1 MGVSR
6 FARSI
11 AESPTMALNEQ
22 ARVLR
27 EQGESIVH
35 LGIGEPQNTAP
46 RGAIET
52 AGAALAA
59 GKVKYTPTTGIPSF
73 KKAVIAYTEQNYGRT
88 VGAKNIIVC
97 AGAKQA
103 IFNALWAILD
113 AGDEVILLAPYW
125 VSYPEMVKMCRAVP
139 VVVTPADGTLT
150 PSIEQITAAVT
161 PRTRAVIVNSPNNP
175 SGMVFSRD
183 YVGALVGFC
192 EDRGIHAIMD
202 DIYHKLVF
210 DGVTAPSCY
219 DFTSRDTNA
228 SSLIVVNG
236 IAKTYGM
243 TGFRVGWAVASA
255 DIVTAMS
262 TLQSQ
267 TTSCTSSL
275 CQLAAEG
282 AMLGSQDDV
291 EVLRVEMEHNRDV
304 IVAELS
310 RVPGVSVHKPSG
322 TFYCLPDFRA
332 CMRPGVAGDSFELSM
347 FLLNKARVVTV
358 PGRDFGLEGY
368 LRLSYAGTAA
378 DAVEGVKRIRWALDP
393 AAPKEIAIGA
403 KTVVRDWL

>member
-1 MGVSR
+1 MGVSQ

-11 AESPTMALNEQ
+11 SESPTMALNEQ

-35 LGIGEPQNTAP
+35 LGIGEPQNKAP
-46 RGAIET
+46 QAAIDT
-52 AGAALAA
+52 AGAALAC
-59 GKVKYTPTTGIPSF
+59 GKIKYTPTTGIPSF
-73 KKAVIAYTEQNYGRT
+73 KKAVVRYTEENYGRT
-88 VGAKNIIVC
+88 VSPKNVIVC
-97 AGAKQA
+97 SGAKQA

-113 AGDEVILLAPYW
+113 PGDEVVLLAPYW

-139 VVVTPADGTLT
+139 VVVAPAAGTLT
-150 PSIEQITAAVT
+150 PSFEEIERAVT
-161 PRTRAVIVNSPNNP
+161 PRTRAIIVNSPNNP

-183 YVGALVGFC
+183 LIGALVRFC
-192 EDRGIHAIMD
+192 EGRGIHAIMD

-210 DGVTAPSCY
+210 DGVKAPSCY
-219 DFTSRDTNA
+219 DFSSRETNA

-243 TGFRVGWAVASA
+243 TGFRIGWAIASQ
-255 DIVTAMS
+255 DIIAAMS

-282 AMLGSQDDV
+282 AMLGPQV
-291 EVLRVEMEHNRDV
+291 EVEELRKCMEHNRDI
-304 IVAELS
+304 IVSA
-310 RVPGVSVHKPSG
+310 VAKIPGITVVKPSG
-322 TFYCLPDFRA
+322 TFYCLPDFSA
-332 CMRPGVAGDSFELSM
+332 CFRSGVANNSFELSM
-347 FLLNKARVVTV
+347 FLLSKARVVTV
-358 PGRDFGLEGY
+358 PGRDFGLEGH
-368 LRLSYAGTAA
+368 LRLSYAGSAA
-378 DAVEGVKRIRWALDP
+378 DVVEGVTRIRWALDP
-393 AAPKEIAIGA
+393 AAPKAITIGE

>member
-1 MGVSR
+1 MGVSE
-6 FARSI
+6 FARGIS
-11 AESPTMALNEQ
+11 ESPTMALNER

-27 EQGESIVH
+27 EQGESVVH
-35 LGIGEPQNTAP
+35 LGIGEPQNRAP
-46 RGAIET
+46 QSAIDT
-52 AGAALAA
+52 AGAALAG
-59 GKVKYTPTTGIPSF
+59 GKIKYTPTTGIPSF
-73 KKAVIAYTEQNYGRT
+73 KKAVIRYTEENYGRT
-88 VGAKNIIVC
+88 VSPKNVIVC
-97 AGAKQA
+97 SGAKQA

-113 AGDEVILLAPYW
+113 PGDEVILLAPYW

-139 VVVTPADGTLT
+139 VVVTPAPGTLT
-150 PSIEQITAAVT
+150 PSFQQIEAAVT

-183 YVGALVGFC
+183 LVGALIGLS
-192 EDRGIHAIMD
+192 EARGIHAIMD

-219 DFTSRDTNA
+219 EFSTRETNA

-243 TGFRVGWAVASA
+243 TGFRIGWAIASQ
-255 DIVTAMS
+255 DIVSAMS

-282 AMLGSQDDV
+282 AILGPQDEV
-291 EVLRVEMEHNRDV
+291 ETLRSCMQHNRDV
-304 IVAELS
+304 ILAELAKI
-310 RVPGVSVHKPSG
+310 PGVTAARPSG
-322 TFYCLPDFRA
+322 TFYCLPNFSAHLDRGFA
-332 CMRPGVAGDSFELSM
+332 KDSFELAM
-347 FLLNKARVVTV
+347 FLLSKARVVTV

-368 LRLSYAGTAA
+368 LRLSYAGSAE
-378 DAVEGVKRIRWALDP
+378 DAVEGVNRIRWALDP
-393 AAPKEIAIGA
+393 TTPASMTIGG

>member
-1 MGVSR
+1 MGVSQ

-35 LGIGEPQNTAP
+35 LGIGEPQNAAP
-46 RGAIET
+46 LGAIET
-52 AGAALAA
+52 AGAALAG
-59 GKVKYTPTTGIPSF
+59 GKIKYTPTTGIPSF
-73 KKAVIAYTEQNYGRT
+73 KKAIIDYTEQNYGRT
-88 VGAKNIIVC
+88 VGPKNVIVC
-97 AGAKQA
+97 SGAKQA

-113 AGDEVILLAPYW
+113 PGDEVILLAPYW

-139 VVVTPADGTLT
+139 VVVTPDEGLLT
-150 PSIEQITAAVT
+150 PSFAQIQRAVT
-161 PRTRAVIVNSPNNP
+161 PRTRAIIVNSPSNP
-175 SGMVFSRD
+175 SGMVFSREL
-183 YVGALVGFC
+183 VGAIVGFC

-219 DFTSRDTNA
+219 DFTARDTNA

-243 TGFRVGWAVASA
+243 TGFRVGWAIASA
-255 DIVTAMS
+255 EIVAAMA

-291 EVLRVEMEHNRDV
+291 EALRRCMEHNRDV
-304 IVAELS
+304 ILAELAK
-310 RVPGVSVHKPSG
+310 VPGVTCHRPAG

-332 CMRPGVAGDSFELSM
+332 CLNDAVAKDSFELSM
-347 FLLNKARVVTV
+347 FLLSKARVVTV
-358 PGRDFGLEGY
+358 PGKDFGLEGY
-368 LRLSYAGTAA
+368 LRLSYAGSAA
-378 DAVEGVKRIRWALDP
+378 DAIEGVARIRWALDP
-393 AAPKEIAIGA
+393 TTPKEIEIGRKA
-403 KTVVRDWL
+403 VVRDWL